1 MNISAKQ
8 QLVLDA
14 INRCPEA
21 ANDDALLLEQVWR
34 EEGWL
39 DNRSLYDNL
48 CRVTRPETISRRRR
62 ELYNMGLIKYSADAD
77 KERYDAFKSERDK
90 EMFNKVFGSDP
101 IESFDKLIDSI
112 KKTEESHAVSWL
124 NDEDD
129 D

>member
-1 MNISAKQ
+1 MNITAKQ

-34 EEGWL
+34 EDGWL

-62 ELYNMGLIKYSADAD
+62 ELFNMGLIKYSQSADN
-77 KERYDAFKSERDK
+77 ERMEAFKSERDNASTAFNQ
-90 EMFNKVFGSDP
+90 MFGADP
-101 IESFDKLIDSI
+101 IEEFDQLIKSI
-112 KKTEESHAVSWL
+112 KPEDHHAVSWL
-124 NDEDD
+124 NDEE
-129 D
+129 

>member
-1 MNISAKQ
+1 MNISSKQ

-21 ANDDALLLEQVWR
+21 ANNEALLLEQVWL

-39 DNRSLYDNL
+39 DNRSLYNNL

-77 KERYDAFKSERDK
+77 KGRMEAFKSERDNHSVF
-90 EMFNKVFGSDP
+90 MQMFGSDP
-101 IESFDKLIDSI
+101 IEELDTLIKSV
-112 KKTEESHAVSWL
+112 KPEESHAVSWL
-124 NDEDD
+124 NDEDEE
-129 D
+129 